1 MIVLEA
7 MVALTADSMLED
19 FTSMNLAMQ
28 LRGPVRHLG
37 PCACAGAVGLLG
49 PLSQGEVVP
58 LAHPPH
64 VVGGVAVL
72 VGLTNPATDTRHLRL
87 IVL

>member
-1 MIVLEA
+1 MIVLED
-7 MVALTADSMLED
+7 MVALTADNMLED

-49 PLSQGEVVP
+49 QLSPGEVVP
-58 LAHPPH
+58 LVHPAP
-64 VVGGVAVL
+64 V
-72 VGLTNPATDTRHLRL
+72 TFRL
-87 IVL
+87 FFGTPGKSGPFPN

>member
-1 MIVLEA
+1 MIVLED
-7 MVALTADSMLED
+7 MVALTADNMLED

-49 PLSQGEVVP
+49 QLSQGEVVP
-58 LAHPPH
+58 LVHPPH

>member
-1 MIVLEA
+1 MIVLED
-7 MVALTADSMLED
+7 MVALTADNMLED

-49 PLSQGEVVP
+49 QLSQGEVVP
-58 LAHPPH
+58 LVQYPK
-64 VVGGVAVL
+64 VL
-72 VGLTNPATDTRHLRL
+72 FTFCGALLHDMWPAPSWIL
-87 IVL
+87 

>member
-28 LRGPVRHLG
+28 HRGPVRHLG

-58 LAHPPH
+58 LVHRPPSSLTLLAFSYGQ
-64 VVGGVAVL
+64 VVV
-72 VGLTNPATDTRHLRL
+72 LRL
-87 IVL
+87 KQI